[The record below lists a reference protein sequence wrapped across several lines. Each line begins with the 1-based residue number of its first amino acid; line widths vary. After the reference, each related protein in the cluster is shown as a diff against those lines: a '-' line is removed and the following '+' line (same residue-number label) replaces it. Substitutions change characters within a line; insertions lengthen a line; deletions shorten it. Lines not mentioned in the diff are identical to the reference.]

1 MHTRSR
7 VGNGIGITGI
17 PKFTGELIFDG
28 NFARN
33 EMEVSSLAIAEGA
46 EVPFRYIP
54 VNDLTGSWLVEGEAK
69 VSQWCHVKEMGHLQ
83 CSLMTFRLAKEGD
96 AIFAGASEL
105 FKPAYHQA

>member
-1 MHTRSR
+1 MHTTSR
-7 VGNGIGITGI
+7 VGNGIGINGI
-17 PKFTGELIFDG
+17 PKFTRELIFEG
-28 NFARN
+28 NFAGN
-33 EMEVSSLAIAEGA
+33 EVKASSLVIAEGT
-46 EVPFRYIP
+46 EVHPGNIP